1 MKSKLAK
8 SPLWWV
14 GLSVTVILLY
24 LTGCRDN
31 NRQTK
36 IAESVKLT
44 AKVLVLE
51 HVGSASDAPL
61 RSIVILES
69 NFRKAD
75 ALAFVDFPDKDFL
88 PRTQMLPE
96 KQMDAILQ
104 AARTVL
110 NSAPTISITNL
121 MTVPYGSFRVKMFNR
136 GSRNDCVIPAN
147 WVAKLLK
154 AIRPFILMQ
163 KPNLLEDVDD
173 LIARLGNMKD

>member
-96 KQMDAILQ
+96 KQMDAVLQ
-104 AARTVL
+104 TARAVL
-110 NSAPTISITNL
+110 NSAETISITNSVV
-121 MTVPYGSFRVKMFNR
+121 VPYGSFQVKMFNR
-136 GSRNDCVIPAN
+136 GSRNQCVISAK
-147 WVAKLLK
+147 WVVRLLK
-154 AIRPFILMQ
+154 AIRPSISMQ
-163 KPNLLEDVDD
+163 KPNIADSLDD
-173 LIARLGNMKD
+173 LIARLENVKD